1 MNMLDRTLAGIDA
14 VSRGGAILAALMVV
28 LLAGLIIAEIAAS
41 SLLGTELEFAFEYG
55 TYLLVLM
62 IFAGAADA
70 LRTGG
75 HIRVSLLLDRAPPR
89 IHAVLEIF
97 ATVLALAVAVF
108 IGYAVS
114 DMAVR
119 SFITGSRSYTPLETP
134 VGYPQALLAA
144 CAWLFSAQL
153 AARLARCLIGA
164 PLESGESD
172 DVVDD
177 FPTDRT

>member
-1 MNMLDRTLAGIDA
+1 MLDRTLAGVDA
-14 VSRGGAILAALMVV
+14 VSRGGAVLAALMVV
-28 LLAGLIIAEIAAS
+28 LLAGLIIAEIVAS

-75 HIRVSLLLDRAPPR
+75 HIRVSLLLDRTPPR
-89 IHAVLEIF
+89 IRAVLEIF
-97 ATVLALAVAVF
+97 ATMLALAVVVF

-119 SFITGSRSYTPLETP
+119 SFIAGSRSYTPLETP
-134 VGYPQALLAA
+134 LGYPQTLLAA
-144 CAWLFSAQL
+144 CAWLFAAQL

-164 PLESGESD
+164 PLESGEAD